1 LHHFLEWDT
10 KVFPQFGVVNRLL
23 LGFAEEKMS
32 SSLSE
37 MNKLVAKLFSRRDS
51 EPFRDP
57 VPHEALGLVDYLT
70 IIKRPM
76 DLNTVR
82 QKLSANKYK
91 SIHQAAAD
99 VRTIWANAMTYNMPD
114 SKIYQIA
121 EGLSAFFEN
130 AYSQIAK
137 NDKDEPPSVEDMKAW
152 AAKLYKLAPDQ
163 IGKLLCVLQKSNSE
177 CLSKDEDGSEIDLN
191 VELISISA
199 FQETSKMIQK
209 WMPDLSDLG
218 ANGSG
223 NKAPK
228 RKIAEA
234 NLDELTAQPA
244 ETHNAVEADY
254 VEQDRE
260 RNCNTDGSIAKMEG
274 KENCVLHGDGA
285 IAEGAH

>member
-1 LHHFLEWDT
+1 
-10 KVFPQFGVVNRLL
+10 
-23 LGFAEEKMS
+23 M
-32 SSLSE
+32 
-37 MNKLVAKLFSRRDS
+37 
-51 EPFRDP
+51 
-57 VPHEALGLVDYLT
+57 
-70 IIKRPM
+70 
-76 DLNTVR
+76 
-82 QKLSANKYK
+82 
-91 SIHQAAAD
+91 
-99 VRTIWANAMTYNMPD
+99 
-114 SKIYQIA
+114 
-121 EGLSAFFEN
+121 
-130 AYSQIAK
+130 
-137 NDKDEPPSVEDMKAW
+137 
-152 AAKLYKLAPDQ
+152 
-163 IGKLLCVLQKSNSE
+163 LQKSNSE
-177 CLSKDEDGSEIDLN
+177 CHSKDEDGSEIDLN